1 MQLADSQKTAHIS
14 MEKRDNPEICVMKV
28 TSLQDLVHVCGYRN
42 SAPTEV
48 LNFNL
53 LLSFESNE
61 SQEICVGE

>member
-28 TSLQDLVHVCGYRN
+28 TSLQDLVHVCEYRN
-42 SAPTEV
+42 SALTEV

-53 LLSFESNE
+53 LLSFGSNE
-61 SQEICVGE
+61 CQEICVGE